1 MAHNRGFLKRRLTK
15 GNAKGNG
22 NTDIDCVEVTRVAYE
37 LYEQRG
43 REDGHALDD
52 WLKAE
57 GLVRQQ
63 QRQASQ
69 IIV

>member
-1 MAHNRGFLKRRLTK
+1 MANSRGWLKRQQTK
-15 GNAKGNG
+15 GDGTMSVDDG
-22 NTDIDCVEVTRVAYE
+22 EVARVAYE

-43 REDGHALDD
+43 REEGHALDD

-57 GLVRQQ
+57 GLVK
-63 QRQASQ
+63 QRRRHTNP